1 MFGLKK
7 GKNED
12 SFEKKIEKI
21 TYMLEN
27 AKDTDFNDV
36 YDYCEQSL
44 RNTRNDYQ
52 IIMEEALNKYAKKSI
67 ELLREVENRNI
78 LSEIVEVKMRF
89 FNLIKVSNDSIWS
102 EYFEYC
108 NTLIRK

>member
-7 GKNED
+7 RKNED
-12 SFEKKIEKI
+12 SFEKEIEKI

-27 AKDTDFNDV
+27 TKDTDFKDV
-36 YDYCEQSL
+36 YDYYEQSL

-52 IIMEEALNKYAKKSI
+52 FIMKEALNNYAKRSI
-67 ELLREVENRNI
+67 ELLRKVENRKN

-108 NTLIRK
+108 NKLIRK